1 MMKVIQATFFIKAE
15 KREAFLA
22 DILPLVEAAR
32 KEAGCIDY
40 QLYESFEN
48 KNQFVM
54 IEQWQDQAAIESH
67 NQQPL
72 LQQLFQHMPDYA
84 AQKTS
89 ILTFDKEA

>member
-1 MMKVIQATFFIKAE
+1 MKVIQATFFIKAE

-54 IEQWQDQAAIESH
+54 I
-67 NQQPL
+67 
-72 LQQLFQHMPDYA
+72 
-84 AQKTS
+84 
-89 ILTFDKEA
+89 